1 MRQLQNTT
9 KLAFVLVMLCLTPKD
24 ITPALAQGG
33 FRVHHNQMV
42 GVQADKRVLAL
53 LSQIEE
59 IAIKGQVAGA
69 CGEGRIF
76 SKQQQNEMSEKS
88 RQLFALG
95 PSVIPDLIRCINS
108 SGYFSKA
115 GLEWSNG
122 SRNRYQ
128 PSFVMNIPRGAC
140 AQVLISHG
148 AVSIDSLIRSGLPAT
163 GERHILFEEV
173 VGAIGPAAIAK
184 IAPLLKSKDE
194 NERFWATSMI
204 NHGLSY
210 INATADRENGNYEK
224 LQSQIPR
231 KQIAF
236 DLSNTPLPKETM
248 ARDNY
253 YELLGNTS
261 YGGSKEMQIL
271 TFYLEKDSERNL
283 RSSCAS
289 ALLRIADRA
298 DQATGARCLDA
309 LGDAFSKETDSQVR
323 DAIARNIGGDSFFIA
338 KSRFAQKRIEILN
351 AGLKDKDRFIRDRC
365 SWGLRSLNPINE

>member
-1 MRQLQNTT
+1 MRQLQNNT
-9 KLAFVLVMLCLTPKD
+9 KLAFALVMLCLTPND
-24 ITPALAQGG
+24 ITPVLAQGG
-33 FRVHHNQMV
+33 FRVHQSQMV
-42 GVQADKRVLAL
+42 SVQADKRVLAL

-59 IAIKGQVAGA
+59 IAINGQVAGA

-76 SKQQQNEMSEKS
+76 SKQQKNEMSEKHQ
-88 RQLFALG
+88 QLFALG

-108 SGYFSKA
+108 SGYFSQA
-115 GLEWSNG
+115 GLEWSKG
-122 SRNRYQ
+122 SLNRYQ

-148 AVSIDSLIRSGLPAT
+148 PVSIDYLIRSGIPAT
-163 GERHILFEEV
+163 GSRNMIYEEV
-173 VGAIGPAAIAK
+173 VGAIGPAAISK
-184 IAPLLKSKDE
+184 IAQLLKSNNE
-194 NERFWATSMI
+194 NERLWATSMI

-224 LQSQIPR
+224 LLSQIPR
-231 KQIAF
+231 KQIAL

-261 YGGSKEMQIL
+261 YGGSKELQIL
-271 TFYLEKDSERNL
+271 TFYLEKDPERNL

-298 DQATGARCLDA
+298 DQATGARCLEA
-309 LGDAFSKETDSQVR
+309 IANAFNKETDSQVR

-338 KSRFAQKRIEILN
+338 KNRFAQKRIEILN
-351 AGLKDKDRFIRDRC
+351 AGLKDKDKFIKDRC
-365 SWGLRSLNPINE
+365 SWGLRSLKPDN